1 MIFPFNAGEVF
12 KIAITIEDNGR
23 LFYQKAAAKPFP
35 EEIVSLFTHLTDE
48 ELAHKAFFQEILKS
62 LPPSETGATVW
73 DPDNEL
79 DKYLKLMA
87 DQHVFNQAPEAINSL
102 LDKVSTPADAIRLA
116 MGFEKDTIVF
126 FLELQAAAEKYD
138 ESREAIGRLV
148 TEERRH
154 MAHLAEMLQRITG

>member
-35 EEIVSLFTHLTDE
+35 EQIVSLFSHLTDE

-62 LPPSETGATVW
+62 LPPSETAATVW

-87 DQHVFNQAPEAINSL
+87 DQHVFNQPPKAIDTL
-102 LDKVSTPADAIRLA
+102 LDKVSTPAEA

-126 FLELQAAAEKYD
+126 FLELQTAAEKYD
-138 ESREAIGRLV
+138 ESRQAIGRLV
-148 TEERRH
+148 AEERRH
-154 MAHLAEMLQRITG
+154 MARLAEMLQRITG